1 MRKIKKKYS
10 AKFKKI
16 YAMTK
21 YLYPENL
28 YGDIDIL
35 FGKMKSVISEIN
47 IKPTKF
53 YIEIIAENYMD
64 EEEAQILNYTLATE
78 YGVTPYDAIKKM
90 ICFLNNKMISRN
102 DLCEDCAA
110 MELKETKADFNKK
123 LKEQIAKN
131 LSNDIEFC
139 NKMRQLD
146 KKLIPNT
153 WAKDELL
160 SLKNPDNY
168 TENRTI
174 AKNYVKNLLDIR
186 EKEELIKT
194 NNNPKEMEQ
203 LSFKFMEK
211 EEVKS

>member
-110 MELKETKADFNKK
+110 MELKETKADFNKE
-123 LKEQIAKN
+123 LKEKIAKN